1 MKIKASTLC
10 IISVFV
16 NLSVIL
22 TASDDLNGAIVATL
36 AMVGFYLC
44 LASFFI
50 CLAIENKGKE

>member
-22 TASDDLNGAIVATL
+22 TASDDINGAIKATL
-36 AMVGFYLC
+36 AMVGFDLF
-44 LASFFI
+44 LACFFI
-50 CLAIENKGKE
+50 CLAIESKGKG